1 MSQVNTLIVM
11 MRKGWVSTDD
21 AFRAGITS
29 FHRRLTDLRNKHEQ
43 YLLVDDDPY
52 PQYFMFINGKD
63 YTLKDREREIFTR
76 WGKARIKEY
85 TLKLVK

>member
-29 FHRRLTDLRNKHEQ
+29 FHRRLADFRMRRSWRIENGTL
-43 YLLVDDDPY
+43 Y
-52 PQYFMFINGKD
+52 PEEFYTISGKD
-63 YTLKDREREIFTR
+63 YILKDRERQIFTR
-76 WGKARIKEY
+76 WGKAKIKEY
-85 TLKLVK
+85 RLQAVK